1 MIGSSSGLYGNFG
14 QSNYSA
20 AKMALLGLCNTLALE
35 GEKYNILCNTVAPV
49 AWSRLTAASFPPGG
63 ISACINCIFM
73 LFSGLLQELKIWRS
87 QFMLHLWYHTSAMI
101 LAWIPEECLRWDGN
115 ILQL

>member
-49 AWSRLTAASFPPGG
+49 AWSRLTAATFPPGDN
-63 ISACINCIFM
+63 S
-73 LFSGLLQELKIWRS
+73 
-87 QFMLHLWYHTSAMI
+87 TSAMFS
-101 LAWIPEECLRWDGN
+101 CCSMDFYRS
-115 ILQL
+115 